1 MQRYQ
6 HNQKQ
11 NVYICYFY
19 KNKLLES
26 FCEMKEMRKT
36 CYLNSNDGTGTLAFG
51 DGPYLRMDAPA
62 CFSEIDQFTL
72 DHENSYIFA
81 LLSYDLKNGIEN
93 LSSNNPDD
101 TKFPAVIL
109 WCPEFVVKVSDS
121 GYLYVHGKEQS
132 GHDDFIRSI
141 VDDNTRSDMNETVSF
156 IPRTSKKKYLD
167 TVNKLK
173 EHIQKGDI
181 YEINYCQEYI
191 SYNTDIK
198 DIKNTYLNLNN
209 ITRSPFSCMFD
220 SDEFTLFSC
229 SPERFIK
236 KNGFN
241 LITQPIKGTAKRG
254 TNENEDKFL
263 INNLKN
269 DPKERAENIMI
280 VDLMRNDLSKVAEN
294 NSVKVDELCE
304 IYSFETVH
312 QMISTVSCKVK
323 KEYSFVDIL
332 KATFPM
338 GSMTGAPKIS
348 AMELIEE
355 HEDFKRG
362 LYSGSVGYISPNGDF
377 DFNVIIRSMIH
388 NKNLKTLSC
397 SVGSAITVKSDAE
410 KEYEECQIKIKKMID
425 VFKH

>member
-1 MQRYQ
+1 
-6 HNQKQ
+6 
-11 NVYICYFY
+11 
-19 KNKLLES
+19 
-26 FCEMKEMRKT
+26 MKEARKM
-36 CYLNSNDGTGTLAFG
+36 CYLNSNDGTGILAFG
-51 DGPYLRMDAPA
+51 DGPFLRIDSPA
-62 CFSEIDQFTL
+62 CFEEINQFTI
-72 DHENSYIFA
+72 DHENAYIFA

-93 LSSNNPDD
+93 LSSKNTDD
-101 TKFPAVIL
+101 SNFPSVVL
-109 WCPEFVVKVSDS
+109 WRPEFVVKCKN
-121 GYLYVHGKEQS
+121 GEYEYTQGEEQS
-132 GHDDFIRSI
+132 GNDAFIRSI
-141 VDDNTRSDMNETVSF
+141 VNNNIVSDLNETVSF
-156 IPRTSKKKYLD
+156 RPRTSKEQYLE

-181 YEINYCQEYI
+181 YEVNYCQEYM

-198 DIKNTYLNLNN
+198 SIKNTYLNLNN
-209 ITRSPFSCMFD
+209 ITKAPFSCLFNF
-220 SDEFTLFSC
+220 DEFTVFSC

-236 KNGFN
+236 KNGSN
-241 LITQPIKGTAKRG
+241 LLVQPIKGTARRG
-254 TNENEDKFL
+254 KNDTEDKFL
-263 INNLKN
+263 FNNLQD

-294 NSVKVDELCE
+294 NSVKVDELCK

-323 KEYSFVDIL
+323 KEYSFEDIL

-338 GSMTGAPKIS
+338 GSMTGAPKIR
-348 AMELIEE
+348 AMELIEKY
-355 HEDFKRG
+355 EDFKRG

-388 NKNLKTLSC
+388 NKHLKTLSC
-397 SVGSAITVKSDAE
+397 SVGSAITIKSDAE